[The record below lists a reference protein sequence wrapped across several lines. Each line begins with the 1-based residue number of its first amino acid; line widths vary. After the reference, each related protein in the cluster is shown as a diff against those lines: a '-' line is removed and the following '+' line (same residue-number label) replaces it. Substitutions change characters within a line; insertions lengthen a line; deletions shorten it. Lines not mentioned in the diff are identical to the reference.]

1 MDYGRESWWLRLS
14 NDYFQLT
21 RKCEEKKREKERE
34 REREREREKQI
45 IQVTETTMLLTKLKM
60 AKKFGNSVY
69 AAASIFCVN

>member
-34 REREREREKQI
+34 VNYSSYRDDDVADEVKNGGKVWKQR
-45 IQVTETTMLLTKLKM
+45 LHC
-60 AKKFGNSVY
+60 S
-69 AAASIFCVN
+69 

>member
-34 REREREREKQI
+34 REREANYSSYRDDDVADEVKNGEEVWEQR
-45 IQVTETTMLLTKLKM
+45 LHC
-60 AKKFGNSVY
+60 S
-69 AAASIFCVN
+69 

>member
-34 REREREREKQI
+34 RERERELDFVRIWNKPKKNATSDLRER
-45 IQVTETTMLLTKLKM
+45 
-60 AKKFGNSVY
+60 
-69 AAASIFCVN
+69 